1 MGIDA
6 CAVTPITPGVV
17 TFDATAFK
25 TAFPAFASVPDPIL
39 DMNFTWATQLLANS
53 CCSRVKDA
61 PTRASLYQ
69 LVVAH
74 ITAMLNGSN
83 GQPPQ
88 GSPGRVSS
96 ASEGSVSVS
105 LEMLAQSESASW
117 WQQTVWGAMYWRM
130 TAQYRTAAYFPP
142 ACASPESPWDAWPQ

>member
-1 MGIDA
+1 MGIEA

-25 TAFPAFASVPDPIL
+25 AAFPAFASVPDGIL
-39 DMNFTWATQLLANS
+39 VMNFTFATQLLENS
-53 CCSRVKDA
+53 CCSAVKDA

-74 ITAMLNGSN
+74 ITSLLNGQN

-88 GSPGRVSS
+88 GVVGRVSS
-96 ASEGSVSVS
+96 AAEGSVSVS
-105 LEMLAQSESASW
+105 TEMLAQSESASW
-117 WQQTVWGAMYWRM
+117 WQQTPFGAMYWRM
-130 TAQYRTAAYFPP
+130 TAQYRTARYFGP
-142 ACASPESPWDAWPQ
+142 ACGSPQSPWDAWPQ